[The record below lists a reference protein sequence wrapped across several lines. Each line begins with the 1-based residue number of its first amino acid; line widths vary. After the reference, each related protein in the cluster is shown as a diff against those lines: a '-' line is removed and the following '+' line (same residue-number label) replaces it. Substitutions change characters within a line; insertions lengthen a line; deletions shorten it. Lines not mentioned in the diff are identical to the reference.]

1 MPKASKEGNRKPGPA
16 FATKRC
22 GAATSETGAKAP
34 PTIMFISLLGPGRTA
49 SSFWSAGG
57 VMTGGSREAPGSEGM
72 IDEDSG

>member
-1 MPKASKEGNRKPGPA
+1 MPKASKEGKRKPGPDL
-16 FATKRC
+16 ATKRC
-22 GAATSETGAKAP
+22 GATSETGAKAP

-49 SSFWSAGG
+49 SSCWSAGG